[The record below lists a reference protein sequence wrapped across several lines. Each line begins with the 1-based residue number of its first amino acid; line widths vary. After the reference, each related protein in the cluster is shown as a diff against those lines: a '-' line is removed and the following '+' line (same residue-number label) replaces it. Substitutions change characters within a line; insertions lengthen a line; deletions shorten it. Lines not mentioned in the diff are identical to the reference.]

1 MEVRRARIEDA
12 ARIAEIH
19 VRTWQAAY
27 RGIIPDSLLDCLS
40 ISKRQTFW
48 EDRLAANEVEVLVAA
63 AGDAICGWL
72 AYGRSRD
79 ADTNPAVAEVYGL
92 YVDAT
97 AWRCGA
103 GTLLWNHARDRMT
116 ETNIEYVTLWVL
128 EANTRAR
135 RFYEA
140 MGFQHETGQVKQF
153 QRENTI
159 LPEVRYRTRLR

>member
-1 MEVRRARIEDA
+1 MEVRVARIEDA

-19 VRTWQAAY
+19 VRTWQVAY
-27 RGIIPDSLLDCLS
+27 RGIIPDLLLDSLS

-48 EDRLAANEVEVLVAA
+48 QDRLAANEVEVLVAA
-63 AGDAICGWL
+63 AGNAVCGWL

-92 YVDAT
+92 YVDPT

-116 ETNIEYVTLWVL
+116 ENNMEYVTLWVL

-140 MGFQHETGQVKQF
+140 MGFQHETGQVKLF